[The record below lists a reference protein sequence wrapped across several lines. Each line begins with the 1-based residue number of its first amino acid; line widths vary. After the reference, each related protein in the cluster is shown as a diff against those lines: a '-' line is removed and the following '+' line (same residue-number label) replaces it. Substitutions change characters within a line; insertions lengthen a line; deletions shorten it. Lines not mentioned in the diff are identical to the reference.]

1 MTPIDALGE
10 GMIWYAAVSLLAWG
24 VYPVIYRATPGLRDR
39 GISLVRP
46 LGLLVSVLVPWW
58 LSAMGILLFSDPV
71 IVGCFLALAA
81 TLWTI
86 EVRRREL
93 IAFIR
98 DNRRTML
105 IFESAA
111 LILFLGYILFR
122 GFNPAIAFTEKPMD
136 FAFLSS
142 AIRTQA
148 MPPTDPWYAGQP
160 INYYYL
166 GYVLIA
172 VIARLSRIDPAVAY
186 NLGLA
191 TLFASSTIAAAGTA
205 TNIAHTWPGATRT
218 RTVASGLLGGLLL
231 AGVGN
236 LVTLVEIL
244 RSPRLTLTQ
253 SWFEGVGWGA
263 SRVITDTGI
272 PGSAGPHPTINEFPA
287 FSFILGDLHPH
298 LLAYPLFLSAIGLAF
313 GLWATLTPGPSPN
326 SERVGIAD
334 QRAPLSQT
342 LGEGPGVRAIG
353 VRALALAG
361 ILVGALYAVNA
372 WDMPT
377 AFLIMAGTVVISRS
391 RIDRQTAF
399 PLAALG
405 VSALITLLPFA
416 LHYTPPVG
424 TDIGWITDPPIAIP
438 GMEFIIRT
446 LGLVV
451 WPKSSLTDLLLIY
464 GLFLVIFVLFALSLW
479 WSIPVDRRRPPA
491 MLLILSPLF
500 LITALAAQFAGLALF
515 GLPVLALLWIVRNGN
530 GEYAPRFT
538 AWLFAVAFV
547 LVLAAEVVFLRDV
560 FGDRMNT
567 VFKVY
572 FQVWGILAIAAA
584 VALPAALSAIAVRD
598 GRGPA
603 LAMGAIIATLI
614 TGAALYIPISAYHW
628 DNGFANWHGLD
639 GIAYIHQI
647 APAEREAIDWL
658 RNHAQPSDV
667 VLEAP
672 GCSYGSSN
680 GLPDSRVSMATGVTT
695 VIGWQSHEYQWRAGQ
710 PGLFQEIAE
719 RQQAVDQI
727 YENPE
732 SDAASKAIER
742 HHVTYIYIGVL
753 ETRGSDLECGGSAP
767 YPVISTETLQ
777 RLGWTPVYNS
787 GDVRVFYRPATGA

>member
-58 LSAMGILLFSDPV
+58 LSAMGILPFSDPV

-148 MPPTDPWYAGQP
+148 MPPPDPWYAGQP

-191 TLFASSTIAAAGTA
+191 TLFASSTIVAAGTA
-205 TNIAHTWPGATRT
+205 TNIAHTWPGATR
-218 RTVASGLLGGLLL
+218 RWIIASGLLGGLLL
-231 AGVGN
+231 TGVGN

-263 SRVITDTGI
+263 SRVITDIGI

-313 GLWATLTPGPSPN
+313 GMWTALTPNPFPRIG
-326 SERVGIAD
+326 RGV
-334 QRAPLSQT
+334 R
-342 LGEGPGVRAIG
+342 GEGHRGGGCDVRAS
-353 VRALALAG
+353 AFAG
-361 ILVGALYAVNA
+361 MLVGALYAVNA

-377 AFLIMAGTVVISRS
+377 AFLIMAGAVVISRF
-391 RIDRQTAF
+391 RIDRHSAF

-424 TDIGWITDPPIAIP
+424 ADTGWITDPPIAIP

-451 WPKSSLTDLLLIY
+451 WPKSSLPDLLLIY
-464 GLFLVIFVLFALSLW
+464 GLFLLIFVLFALTLW

-500 LITALAAQFAGLALF
+500 LISALATQFAGLALF
-515 GLPVLALLWIVRNGN
+515 GLPVLALLWLVRNGN

-560 FGDRMNT
+560 FGNRMNT

-584 VALPAALSAIAVRD
+584 VALPAALAAIDSRN
-598 GRGPA
+598 GKGPA
-603 LAMGAIIATLI
+603 LATGAIVATLI
-614 TGAALYIPISAYHW
+614 AGAGLYTPISAYHW
-628 DNGFANWHGLD
+628 DNGFGEWHGLD
-639 GIAYIHQI
+639 GLAYITQI

-658 RNHAQPSDV
+658 RTHAQPGDV

-672 GCSYGSSN
+672 GCSYGTSN
-680 GLPDSRVSMATGVTT
+680 GLPDSRVSMATGIPTI
-695 VIGWQSHEYQWRAGQ
+695 IGWPSHEYQWRAGQ
-710 PGLFQEIAE
+710 PELLEEIAE
-719 RQQAVDQI
+719 RQQAVDRI
-727 YENPE
+727 YDDPG
-732 SDAASKAIER
+732 SDAAVKAINR
-742 HHVTYIYIGVL
+742 YQVTYIYIGTL
-753 ETRGSDLECGGSAP
+753 ETRGSGSECGGSAP
-767 YPVISTETLQ
+767 YRHISTETLK
-777 RLGWTPVYNS
+777 RLGWTQVFQT
-787 GDVRVFYRPATGA
+787 GDVRVFYHPAAGA